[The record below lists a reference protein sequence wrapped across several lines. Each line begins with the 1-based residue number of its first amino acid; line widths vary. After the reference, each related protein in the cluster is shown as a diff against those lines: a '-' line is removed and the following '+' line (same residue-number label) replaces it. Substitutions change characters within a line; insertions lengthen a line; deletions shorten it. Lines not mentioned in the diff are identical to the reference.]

1 MHKEWFFKFLKN
13 EDKLNFQFLELYIKY
28 LKEFSDKNFVNKFLE
43 KHENKIN
50 TYNSE
55 FYKEKSKVD
64 KITYTGLGYFVYD
77 KNYLLKRAELIKSRI
92 NSIQLTNVSISKL
105 NNNFLFEDYQASMFP
120 IKAKFNNCSD
130 QKENKYVYLAG
141 RMKFKL
147 NNSCKNIILYD
158 NKEKEINLA
167 LEKNIKLSDDITL
180 FRSKELTSLKII

>member
-1 MHKEWFFKFLKN
+1 M
-13 EDKLNFQFLELYIKY
+13 
-28 LKEFSDKNFVNKFLE
+28 
-43 KHENKIN
+43 
-50 TYNSE
+50 
-55 FYKEKSKVD
+55 
-64 KITYTGLGYFVYD
+64 
-77 KNYLLKRAELIKSRI
+77 
-92 NSIQLTNVSISKL
+92 

-167 LEKNIKLSDDITL
+167 LEKNIKLSDDIT
-180 FRSKELTSLKII
+180 FFSQKS